1 VNIEALRYMNK
12 TELQREAARRGLDAS
27 GTRPI
32 LIDRI
37 TAAMTST
44 DAGVDTPAV
53 DSAPEGAGPE
63 DVDPEDV
70 DLEDVDP
77 EDVTAGDSEDLDVQ
91 RFEIISG
98 GRECRTTYPLTPT
111 SFRRGCLDEET
122 RKALFARAVDDAA
135 AAGITAHRPRLAG
148 VALDVAHVI
157 LAIPRAA
164 RRP

>member
-1 VNIEALRYMNK
+1 MNIEALRYMNK
-12 TELQREAARRGLDAS
+12 TELQREAARRGLDTA

-37 TAAMTST
+37 TTAMTSA
-44 DAGVDTPAV
+44 DAGV
-53 DSAPEGAGPE
+53 DSAPEGA
-63 DVDPEDV
+63 DPEDV
-70 DLEDVDP
+70 DLEDVDL
-77 EDVTAGDSEDLDVQ
+77 EDVTAGDSEDLDIQ

-98 GRECRTTYPLTPT
+98 GRECRTAYPLTPA
-111 SFRRGCLDEET
+111 SFRRGCLDEEA

-135 AAGITAHRPRLAG
+135 AVGITAHRPRLAG

-164 RRP
+164 RRS